1 MFAAA
6 AQADN
11 TGERVFLRGV
21 EEVVMAT
28 DSVKTVHKLPA
39 NSESKADR
47 VLTSAR
53 AEKVVRNGHLY
64 HIALSSAFDW

>member
-1 MFAAA
+1 
-6 AQADN
+6 
-11 TGERVFLRGV
+11 
-21 EEVVMAT
+21 MAT